1 MNEQSTQPG
10 SGTRVLMRAIRRY
23 QRLVSPYL
31 GKNCRYYPTC
41 SSYTLEA
48 LETHGFWRGSWLGT
62 RRVCRCHPFHSGGFD
77 PVPEAP
83 GTGDMTVFGTLEIPK
98 EADL

>member
-10 SGTRVLMRAIRRY
+10 FGTRVLMRAIRGY
-23 QRLVSPYL
+23 KHLVSPYL

-62 RRVCRCHPFHSGGFD
+62 RRVGRCHPFHSGGFD
-77 PVPEAP
+77 PVPDP
-83 GTGDMTVFGTLEIPK
+83 WRSGDTTALGTLEIPK
-98 EADL
+98 DT

>member
-1 MNEQSTQPG
+1 MNERSTQPG
-10 SGTRVLMRAIRRY
+10 FGTRVLLRAIRRY

-62 RRVCRCHPFHSGGFD
+62 RRVGRCHPFHSGGFD
-77 PVPEAP
+77 PVPEAS
-83 GTGDMTVFGTLEIPK
+83 GTGDMTVLGTLEIPK
-98 EADL
+98 EPNL